1 MDVAT
6 YRTASVAETERLGE
20 AFGRRLCPGDVVAFT
35 GDLGA
40 GKTAF
45 VRGVARGAGFDGEVL
60 SPTFALVHEYH
71 GVLDLY
77 HFDMYRIA
85 SPEDLYTTGYY
96 DYLDTKAVLLIE
108 WSENIAEEIP
118 ADAIR
123 IHLDRVS
130 ENERNIT
137 IEGRDALE
145 NFGS

>member
-45 VRGVARGAGFDGEVL
+45 VRGVARGAGYDGEGL

-118 ADAIR
+118 TDAIR
-123 IHLDRVS
+123 VHLDRVS